1 MREFRPPAD
10 GEFRRLDF
18 PALFLALDDGLRHVM
33 GPVEWCSQRHPL

>member
-18 PALFLALDDGLRHVM
+18 LALDDGLRHVM
-33 GPVEWCSQRHPL
+33 VGSRGMV